1 METRASGMGAWLCRL
16 WLWLWIVSSL
26 GGAGWAA
33 SCPDGEKP
41 DREKIKE
48 IQMRLDHLRPETR
61 RYGVSLAA
69 ELNWPQA
76 WGWVLEALEDEESE
90 VADVAQLR
98 LAGVSCPK
106 GLDLLLGR
114 PGLGHRES
122 TVRLRV
128 AEALGRVEVPVNGE
142 QLVRAM
148 KRSDPELCRRLLWS
162 LERLERRGLLVGDR
176 DRIGRRIEDALG
188 RGHAERVRADA
199 LAALMRVQ
207 PSRALRHLRA
217 ALRDKKRT
225 LLRTAAVILL
235 AEQRR
240 GDDGLEDFDPVPA
253 TEILAGLEA
262 ASSDAQP
269 CVRRAAYRALGM
281 EPGASS
287 LAILIRRLEEEDQ
300 RHLRTLLVGILR
312 GISGLKHSDD
322 PRPWRD
328 WLGRLGRLG
337 EGGVPPRAVS
347 PGRDTYQT
355 RVATTLAQ
363 LRPSTD
369 RSVILVDLS
378 GSVWMD
384 LKGGVSRKQ
393 LLDRELRAL
402 LEGLPRTVS
411 FNLIPYATRPD
422 PWEKRMVTATP
433 KAVRRAWG
441 EFESSRLRGR
451 GDVWSAVQVALQDPD
466 LGSLLIITDGA
477 PTGGEHSNM
486 ELLVPLL
493 EWECRWRG
501 IAVDSVLIDS
511 AKRLQIFWS
520 DLARRTGG
528 TMTPVHF
535 ESEALR

>member
-1 METRASGMGAWLCRL
+1 MGTNANGIGVWLGRGGL
-16 WLWLWIVSSL
+16 WVWTLSSL
-26 GGAGWAA
+26 AGVGWAA
-33 SCPDGEKP
+33 SCPDGEEP
-41 DREKIKE
+41 DREQVEE
-48 IQMRLDHLRPETR
+48 IQERLDHLRPETR
-61 RYGVSLAA
+61 RYGVRLAA
-69 ELNWPQA
+69 ELNWPRA
-76 WGWVLEALEDEESE
+76 WGWVLDALEDKESE
-90 VADVAQLR
+90 VADMAQLS
-98 LAGVSCPK
+98 LAGVSCPE
-106 GLDLLLGR
+106 GLDLLFGR
-114 PGLGHRES
+114 TGLGHREG

-128 AEALGRVEVPVNGE
+128 AEALGRVEVSVNGE

-199 LAALMRVQ
+199 LAALVRVQ
-207 PSRALRHLRA
+207 PSRALRHLRG

-225 LLRTAAVILL
+225 LLRAAAVILL
-235 AEQRR
+235 AEQWR
-240 GDDGLEDFDPVPA
+240 GAASLEEGDPVPT
-253 TEILAGLEA
+253 TEIQAGLEA
-262 ASSDAQP
+262 ASSDPQP

-281 EPGASS
+281 EPGVPC

-300 RHLRTLLVGILR
+300 RHLRTLLVEILR
-312 GISGLKHSDD
+312 RISGLKHSDD

-328 WLGRLGRLG
+328 WLDGPG
-337 EGGVPPRAVS
+337 ESGVPLRAVS
-347 PGRDTYQT
+347 PGRDTHQT
-355 RVATTLAQ
+355 RVATTLAE

-378 GSVWMD
+378 GSVWME
-384 LKGGVSRKQ
+384 LEGGVSRKQ

-422 PWEKRMVTATP
+422 PWEKRMVAATP
-433 KAVRRAWG
+433 QAIRRAWG
-441 EFESSRLRGR
+441 EFESCRLRGR
-451 GDVWSAVQVALQDPD
+451 GDVWSAVQVALGDPD

-501 IAVDSVLIDS
+501 VAVDSVLIDS
-511 AKRLQIFWS
+511 AKRLQSSWS
-520 DLARRTGG
+520 DLAQRTGG

>member
-1 METRASGMGAWLCRL
+1 METFAGGIGVWLCKL

-48 IQMRLDHLRPETR
+48 IQTRLEHLRPETR

-69 ELNWPQA
+69 DLNWPQA

-90 VADVAQLR
+90 VADVAQLS
-98 LAGVSCPK
+98 LAGVSCPE
-106 GLDLLLGR
+106 GLDLLMGR
-114 PGLGHRES
+114 PGLGHRER

-142 QLVRAM
+142 QLVRVM
-148 KRSDPELCRRLLWS
+148 KRSDPDLCRRLLWS
-162 LERLERRGLLVGDR
+162 LERLESRGLLVGER

-188 RGHAERVRADA
+188 RGYPEQVRADA
-199 LAALMRVQ
+199 LAALMGVQ
-207 PSRALRHLRA
+207 PSRALRHLRC
-217 ALRDKKRT
+217 ALQDKKRN

-235 AEQRR
+235 AGQRHH
-240 GDDGLEDFDPVPA
+240 DGNLEVGERIPA
-253 TEILAGLEA
+253 AETFACLEA
-262 ASSDAQP
+262 ASADVNP
-269 CVRRAAYRALGM
+269 CVRRAAYRALGA
-281 EPGASS
+281 EPEIPC
-287 LAILIRRLEEEDQ
+287 LAILIRRLEKEDQ
-300 RHLRTLLVGILR
+300 RHLRVLLVETLR
-312 GISGLKHSDD
+312 RTSGLSHSDD

-328 WLGRLGRLG
+328 WLGRLGEQGTPKRV
-337 EGGVPPRAVS
+337 VPLE
-347 PGRDTYQT
+347 RDTHQT
-355 RVATTLAQ
+355 RVAKSLANV
-363 LRPSTD
+363 RPSTD

-378 GSVWMD
+378 GSVWMERE
-384 LKGGVSRKQ
+384 GGVSRKQ
-393 LLDRELRAL
+393 VLDRELRAL

-411 FNLIPYATRPD
+411 FNLIPYATRLAPF
-422 PWEKRMVTATP
+422 EKHMVIATP

-441 EFESSRLRGR
+441 EFESCRLRGR
-451 GDVWSAVQVALQDPD
+451 GDVWSALQVALLDPD
-466 LGSLLIITDGA
+466 LGGLLIITDGV
-477 PTGGEHSNM
+477 PTGGQHSNM
-486 ELLVPLL
+486 ELLVPLI

-511 AKRLQIFWS
+511 AERLQDSWS